1 MIFRETRVPER
12 KRQKLK
18 RAAAAAADAGR
29 LTGETKQISDSA
41 AASVPAQIWKARVSE
56 P

>member
-1 MIFRETRVPER
+1 VIFRETRVPER

-18 RAAAAAADAGR
+18 RAAAAADAGR